1 MKLFIGILL
10 ASAVAAVSAEKMRF
24 DHHKVFNLKVDS
36 EEQMTILRQLEETAA
51 EGEYVFGDSP
61 VVGRDVD
68 VVVPP
73 HRLYEFNG
81 IMKKF
86 NIIHELEVEN
96 LQT

>member
-1 MKLFIGILL
+1 MKIFIGILL
-10 ASAVAAVSAEKMRF
+10 AAAVAASADKMRF
-24 DHHKVFNLKVDS
+24 DHHKIFNLKVES
-36 EEQMTILRQLEETAA
+36 EEQMNILRQLEETAA

-73 HRLYEFNG
+73 HRLYEFKG
-81 IMKKF
+81 IMNHFDIVHK
-86 NIIHELEVEN
+86 LEVEN